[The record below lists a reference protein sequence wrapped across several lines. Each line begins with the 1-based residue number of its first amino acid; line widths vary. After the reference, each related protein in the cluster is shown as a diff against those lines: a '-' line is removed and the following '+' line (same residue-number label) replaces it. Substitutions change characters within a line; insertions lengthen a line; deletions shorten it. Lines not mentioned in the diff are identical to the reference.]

1 MEKKLGGFAML
12 DEVTK
17 TQEDFSSSIVTAE
30 AVLNIAYALEE
41 EFQKMMK
48 NQNSQNQNC
57 RKSKM
62 TCLNAFM
69 ISAMYLSVM
78 VI

>member
-48 NQNSQNQNC
+48 LFEEEEIQNKKLKLIN
-57 RKSKM
+57 
-62 TCLNAFM
+62 
-69 ISAMYLSVM
+69 
-78 VI
+78 